1 MEGGLM
7 YRIQDILFIAI
18 GLFMLIGY
26 AQDSIRR
33 KIKERHTR
41 RDIK

>member
-1 MEGGLM
+1 MF
-7 YRIQDILFIAI
+7 RIQDIVFISI

-26 AQDSIRR
+26 AQDTIRR